1 VGAAPYERNDDRKG
15 YRNGSYPRSLKTRVG
30 QIELQV
36 PRDRDGRFC
45 PTLFKA
51 YERHEQAL
59 QLAPMEMVLHGV
71 STRKVTDVVEAL
83 CGHSLS
89 KSAVSAMT
97 ADLMDG
103 VNEWLERPL
112 PEGFV
117 CIMLDA
123 TYVKVRENGRVVSRA
138 VLIAVGIRSS
148 GEREVL
154 GVQVSDKESHA
165 YWGDFIQ
172 SLASRGLKSVAW
184 VVSDQHEGLVQAIQT
199 HLQGSTW
206 QRCQVHFARNFLA
219 RLPKQEQAKWICRLR
234 DVMNRLSRK
243 IADRP
248 VLALI
253 RKFLQCGIM
262 SGIELSDRI
271 EGTPQGGPL
280 SPLLAN
286 VLLDEVDKEL
296 ERRGHR
302 FVRYADD
309 CNIYVRS
316 QRAGERVLESMTR
329 LYSRLRL
336 KVNAQ
341 KTAVGPT
348 YGRKFLGFCFRRW
361 AKGSSKISIAPKAI
375 QAFRDRIRQIT
386 SRSKGRSLPSI
397 VEALKQYVPGWKAYF
412 RLAKVSQIYKDLD
425 SWIRHRLRAL
435 IFKQW
440 KRGPTIYSRVR
451 AMGYGHDIARKAAS
465 HGSSWWRGSTGYFNI
480 VLPDRYFDAIGV
492 PRVA

>member
-1 VGAAPYERNDDRKG
+1 MHQKPRKLGQSELPSGEAQRLSLCDEAQVAKPFPEDSGFESLLEQVLERENMRTAWQRVRSNRGAAGVDGRSIEQTEEYLKMEWPTIRQAIRE
-15 YRNGSYPRSLKTRVG
+15 GSYQPLPVRRV
-30 QIELQV
+30 QIPKSGGGIRELGIPTVVDRLIQQALLQV
-36 PRDRDGRFC
+36 LQPILDPDFSEYSYGFRPGRSAHDAV
-45 PTLFKA
+45 K
-51 YERHEQAL
+51 QAL
-59 QLAPMEMVLHGV
+59 TYVDAGFN
-71 STRKVTDVVEAL
+71 VV
-83 CGHSLS
+83 
-89 KSAVSAMT
+89 V
-97 ADLMDG
+97 DID
-103 VNEWLERPL
+103 LERFFDTVNHDIL
-112 PEGFV
+112 
-117 CIMLDA
+117 
-123 TYVKVRENGRVVSRA
+123 
-138 VLIAVGIRSS
+138 
-148 GEREVL
+148 
-154 GVQVSDKESHA
+154 
-165 YWGDFIQ
+165 
-172 SLASRGLKSVAW
+172 
-184 VVSDQHEGLVQAIQT
+184 
-199 HLQGSTW
+199 
-206 QRCQVHFARNFLA
+206 
-219 RLPKQEQAKWICRLR
+219 
-234 DVMNRLSRK
+234 MNRLSRK

>member
-1 VGAAPYERNDDRKG
+1 MHQKPRKLGQSELPSGEAQRLSLCDEAQVAKPFPEDSGFESLLEQVLERENMRTAWQRVRSNRGAAGVDGRSIEQTEEYLKMEWPTIRQAIRE
-15 YRNGSYPRSLKTRVG
+15 GSYQPLPVRRV
-30 QIELQV
+30 QIPKSGGGIRELGIPTVVDRLIQQALLQV
-36 PRDRDGRFC
+36 LQPILDPDFSEYSYGFRPGRSAHDAV
-45 PTLFKA
+45 K
-51 YERHEQAL
+51 QAL
-59 QLAPMEMVLHGV
+59 TYVDAGFN
-71 STRKVTDVVEAL
+71 VV
-83 CGHSLS
+83 
-89 KSAVSAMT
+89 V
-97 ADLMDG
+97 DID
-103 VNEWLERPL
+103 LERFFDTVNHDIL
-112 PEGFV
+112 
-117 CIMLDA
+117 
-123 TYVKVRENGRVVSRA
+123 
-138 VLIAVGIRSS
+138 
-148 GEREVL
+148 
-154 GVQVSDKESHA
+154 
-165 YWGDFIQ
+165 
-172 SLASRGLKSVAW
+172 
-184 VVSDQHEGLVQAIQT
+184 
-199 HLQGSTW
+199 
-206 QRCQVHFARNFLA
+206 
-219 RLPKQEQAKWICRLR
+219 
-234 DVMNRLSRK
+234 MNRLSRK

-435 IFKQW
+435 IFKHW